1 MLECMI
7 IGDSIAVGVAMHRPE
22 CEVYAK
28 GGINTAQFGKIYAD
42 KILEAKTVI
51 ISVGSNDHQYV
62 PTNYELLKIRGRISA
77 DRVYWIM
84 PQGNAK
90 EANVTI
96 SKIQGMVSKIANT
109 MGDGVIHF
117 TPSSDGIHP
126 AAREYRRIAI
136 VATNTEDKENDER
149 DAGKYHRPY

>member
-42 KILEAKTVI
+42 KILEAKTII

-77 DRVYWIM
+77 DKVYWIM
-84 PQGNAK
+84 PYGNLK
-90 EANVTI
+90 ESNVPI
-96 SKIQGMVSKIANT
+96 ERIQAMVSKIANT

-117 TPSSDGIHP
+117 TPSPDGIHP
-126 AAREYRRIAI
+126 TTKEYKRIALE
-136 VATNTEDKENDER
+136 AAPPKEPEDDEGY
-149 DAGKYHRPY
+149 AGKYNRPY

>member
-7 IGDSIAVGVAMHRPE
+7 LGDSIAVGVAMHRPE

-28 GGINTAQFGKIYAD
+28 VGLSSVQFGTIYAD

-77 DRVYWIM
+77 DTVYWIM

-96 SKIQGMVSKIANT
+96 TKIQAMVSKIANT

-117 TPSSDGIHP
+117 TLSPDGIHP
-126 AAREYRRIAI
+126 TTKEYKRIALE
-136 VATNTEDKENDER
+136 AAPPKEPEDDEGY
-149 DAGKYHRPY
+149 AGKYNRPY